1 MKNLFCLGFYFVRL
15 LLIWLVVYLP
25 LWKTWVRQLGWWTS
39 QYMESHKIP
48 WFQSPP
54 TSNHY
59 HIYSNVITVIL
70 SAVCIAVVMPI
81 WCQYDAGSG
90 SSRDPPWMPRS
101 CGRRLGASSHKPTG
115 PRRRSSTR
123 RWRMFSAM
131 IFSKDQASRK
141 QHLTSTH
148 GD

>member
-1 MKNLFCLGFYFVRL
+1 MLYDYLVGGFNSLKYMKVSWDY
-15 LLIWLVVYLP
+15 Y
-25 LWKTWVRQLGWWTS
+25 S

-81 WCQYDAGSG
+81 
-90 SSRDPPWMPRS
+90 
-101 CGRRLGASSHKPTG
+101 
-115 PRRRSSTR
+115 
-123 RWRMFSAM
+123 
-131 IFSKDQASRK
+131 
-141 QHLTSTH
+141 
-148 GD
+148 